1 MTACLM
7 TVGLLG
13 KEERVRE
20 RRGEKM
26 KNGGE
31 EGRRLYIYFFIM
43 RQITNN
49 AENLLKKNI
58 FS

>member
-31 EGRRLYIYFFIM
+31 EGR
-43 RQITNN
+43 N
-49 AENLLKKNI
+49 
-58 FS
+58 